1 MAAMSPPVSRVD
13 AVSDAALGA
22 VVMAAGAG
30 RRMGGRPKCLLQRDG
45 VSLLARTVQALVAAG
60 VREVAVVLGH
70 HAARVN
76 VELDAIEAAL
86 PRGVR
91 LHHALNPSPD
101 DGPGSSLRCGL
112 AALPGNL
119 DAVVVSLADQ
129 PLTTAEDVATMVIAW
144 QSRAA
149 GTSLLVPQFEGQP
162 GHPLIFDTDV
172 RAAVAGMASAA
183 GLREWR
189 RAHPSRVA
197 FLPASHAHY
206 TRDIDSEADLA
217 DLQRD
222 AGVALVWHGDLAKVS
237 SAAD

>member
-30 RRMGGRPKCLLQRDG
+30 RRMGARPKCLLQRDG
-45 VSLLARTVQALVAAG
+45 VSLLARTVGALVASG
-60 VREVAVVLGH
+60 VREIAVVLGH

-86 PRGVR
+86 PAGVR
-91 LHHALNPSPD
+91 LHRALNPSPD

-112 AALPGNL
+112 AVLPGNL
-119 DAVVVSLADQ
+119 DAVVVALADQ
-129 PLTTAEDVATMVIAW
+129 PLITEEDVAAVVAAW
-144 QSRAA
+144 QHRAEGA
-149 GTSLLVPQFEGQP
+149 SLLVPQFEGQP
-162 GHPLIFDTDV
+162 GHPLIFD
-172 RAAVAGMASAA
+172 AAVRDAMARTTGAR

-197 FLPASHAHY
+197 LMPAPHAHY

-222 AGVALVWHGDLAKVS
+222 TGVALVWPDDLATAS
-237 SAAD
+237 TAG

>member
-1 MAAMSPPVSRVD
+1 M
-13 AVSDAALGA
+13 SDAALGA

-119 DAVVVSLADQ
+119 DAVVAGCWSASMRRSARRSSQVSCEALSPIMCA
-129 PLTTAEDVATMVIAW
+129 
-144 QSRAA
+144 
-149 GTSLLVPQFEGQP
+149 VPSQCVMP
-162 GHPLIFDTDV
+162 
-172 RAAVAGMASAA
+172 
-183 GLREWR
+183 WR
-189 RAHPSRVA
+189 SPYDGS
-197 FLPASHAHY
+197 
-206 TRDIDSEADLA
+206 
-217 DLQRD
+217 
-222 AGVALVWHGDLAKVS
+222 K
-237 SAAD
+237 